1 MRRYEIPTHIAYH
14 DGTRYKC
21 QKITCFLDG
30 ANLKEIDRIPAYKP
44 MTYTPILRCSEC
56 GATYF
61 GLPTHDVEAEK
72 VIQEYHEQREKVEEE
87 IKQNA
92 ITLAE
97 MDAEAFYDEEERRE
111 QEQREAVEE
120 HESEIAGDITIPNV
134 IGEPQ
139 KKNTRHDDDSDND
152 IILPSILTV

>member
-1 MRRYEIPTHIAYH
+1 MRRYEIPHRIAYH
-14 DGTRYKC
+14 DETRYHC
-21 QKITCFLDG
+21 LKIECFFDG

-61 GLPTHDVEAEK
+61 GLPTRDLEAVE
-72 VIQEYHEQREKVEEE
+72 VIQQYHEQREKAEEE
-87 IKQNA
+87 RKQNA

-97 MDAEAFYDEEERRE
+97 MDAEAFDEEEERRE

-120 HESEIAGDITIPNV
+120 HESELAGDITIPNI

-139 KKNTRHDDDSDND
+139 RKNPPRNDDDGD
-152 IILPSILTV
+152 IILPNILTA